1 MLCQS
6 GLGMDAP
13 DGSLVTAVCL
23 GLFDRM
29 WKSRGVYMWPK
40 ISTITS
46 PDSLNEDKTQML
58 VLFCVMS
65 FCTRLWAQMCA
76 SVCLSS
82 KSHPPPLHPCAHIP
96 KVISSLVLTR
106 LDRLPS
112 VIWSVAFVPVGYCN
126 DSCCEKNPTAVC
138 SQSKRMKGRE
148 EDESVTGPV
157 LYKCILTQLHEAN
170 TTKVGTRVL

>member
-1 MLCQS
+1 
-6 GLGMDAP
+6 
-13 DGSLVTAVCL
+13 
-23 GLFDRM
+23 M
-29 WKSRGVYMWPK
+29 WKSRGEYVWPK
-40 ISTITS
+40 ISAITS

-112 VIWSVAFVPVGYCN
+112 AIWSVALVPVGCCN
-126 DSCCEKNPTAVC
+126 DSFCKKKSPAVC
-138 SQSKRMKGRE
+138 LQSKRIKSGEWRRKKGRMKV
-148 EDESVTGPV
+148 SPT
-157 LYKCILTQLHEAN
+157 LYCATVFSQFHEAN
-170 TTKVGTRVL
+170 TTNPRHECCKRLIGCC